1 MPKAFGFSALIIL
14 FWSCF
19 TLSSAAFANPC
30 VTKDGFLDSGIGGTG
45 EKRTDNASNGQG
57 EEDDNGIGGTGVID
71 TNGIGGTGT
80 RAAENS
86 LIFVT
91 GTIHGFGSICVNG
104 VEIEYAADTPVDSGP
119 AGIQT
124 ASSLSIG
131 QVVDIVAQR
140 KPGQAMPE
148 AKTIAVRYPAE
159 GLVTKI
165 SPDGRSFT
173 VMDKPVRALD
183 PKAVGQVRVGDVV
196 RVSGL
201 ENPHGEVM
209 ASFVQKLA
217 PEIPLRKTDAAPKP
231 LPERTTAVSVQG
243 YVASVTPEGAVSM
256 NGQTFHFGTT
266 AEKLRVGTRIILSG
280 RMRKDGSVNVTRW
293 IHEKHTV
300 GTKYES
306 SGESGSNE
314 GESHNSDRRSD
325 DDDDLEDHDE
335 DRDDKDH
342 SGHGR
347 GGDTEEGDSGHE
359 DMERSGRDGS
369 EDRSGS
375 SHIEKIDRPDSEDDK
390 PETPDRPDHSGS
402 GKVERPEKVDKPDK
416 IEKIEKPD
424 KPDKPNHSGSGRP
437 DRPEKPHHSG
447 KG

>member
-1 MPKAFGFSALIIL
+1 M
-14 FWSCF
+14 
-19 TLSSAAFANPC
+19 SSAAFANPC

-45 EKRTDNASNGQG
+45 LSGGIGGTGEKRTDNASNGQS

-71 TNGIGGTGT
+71 TNGIGGTGI

-159 GLVTKI
+159 GRVTKI

-231 LPERTTAVSVQG
+231 LPQRTTAVSVQG

-293 IHEKHTV
+293 IHERHPV

-306 SGESGSNE
+306 SAQTGSND
-314 GESHNSDRRSD
+314 GDSHNSGRRSD

-347 GGDTEEGDSGHE
+347 GGDTEEGDSGREYE
-359 DMERSGRDGS
+359 DQRGKIDGSGRNDMK

-375 SHIEKIDRPDSEDDK
+375 SHIGEIDRPDHESDK
-390 PETPDRPDHSGS
+390 PEASERPDHSGS
-402 GKVERPEKVDKPDK
+402 EKLERPEKPDKPDK
-416 IEKIEKPD
+416 VEKIEKPD
-424 KPDKPNHSGSGRP
+424 KPDKPDHSGSGRP
-437 DRPEKPHHSG
+437 DRPEKLDKSG